1 MISDLSLWIKQIII
15 VVIFSTF
22 IDFILPSGGFK
33 RYTKALLGLV
43 VMLTIL
49 NPLLLFLNK
58 NYVFEEVIWKY
69 QDLIDND
76 EVAAMAEVFNEK
88 NHQLII
94 DEYKKRISEQVVR
107 AVTDKIPFE
116 VKKIDVKIIENRE
129 DENFGKINEIHIW
142 LKDNFRETKIKE
154 IEKVSVTINNGT
166 LNRIYDEKEEHQI
179 ERLKEY
185 LSQIL
190 DVNIRDIYFY
200 Y

>member
-166 LNRIYDEKEEHQI
+166 LNRI
-179 ERLKEY
+179 
-185 LSQIL
+185 
-190 DVNIRDIYFY
+190 
-200 Y
+200 